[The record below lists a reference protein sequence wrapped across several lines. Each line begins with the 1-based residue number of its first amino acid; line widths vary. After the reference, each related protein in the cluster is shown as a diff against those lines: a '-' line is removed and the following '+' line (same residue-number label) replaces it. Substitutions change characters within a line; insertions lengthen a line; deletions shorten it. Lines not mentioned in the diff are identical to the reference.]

1 MAEKFIRVY
10 SKLDISKITPQL
22 LIYGDLSG
30 ACAKCHK
37 IDIKLNDPVCPECK
51 TEFKYIAFRNLK
63 SHLPKLQKL
72 SAERPSV
79 TVIDYDDYKREV
91 GASKAEDFFK

>member
-10 SKLDISKITPQL
+10 SKLDLTKIKLQL
-22 LIYGDLSG
+22 LIYGDISG
-30 ACAKCHK
+30 ACANCNK

-51 TEFKYIAFRNLK
+51 TEFKYVTFRNIK

-79 TVIDYDDYKREV
+79 TVVDYDDYKREA
-91 GASKAEDFFK
+91 GASKAEDFFR